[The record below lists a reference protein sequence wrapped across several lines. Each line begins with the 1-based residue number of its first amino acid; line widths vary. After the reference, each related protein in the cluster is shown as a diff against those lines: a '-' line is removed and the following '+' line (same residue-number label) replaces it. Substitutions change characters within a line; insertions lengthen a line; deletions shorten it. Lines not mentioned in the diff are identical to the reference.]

1 MGNLSHMRTR
11 KSSVDNDGV
20 SRRLRTLRVL
30 KAGDSQTAFAAM
42 MGIEV
47 KRWNNFEHG
56 SPLSK
61 EVALILVRK
70 VSGLTLDWLYLGKED
85 GLTTKLQRELS
96 EAENGITDEQ
106 RRA

>member
-1 MGNLSHMRTR
+1 M
-11 KSSVDNDGV
+11 DNDGV